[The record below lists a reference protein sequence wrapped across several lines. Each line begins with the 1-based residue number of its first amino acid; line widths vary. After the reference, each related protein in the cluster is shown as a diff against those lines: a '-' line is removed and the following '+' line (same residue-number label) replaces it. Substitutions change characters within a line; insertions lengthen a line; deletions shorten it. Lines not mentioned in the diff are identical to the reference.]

1 MIIEREN
8 VQKRSKRIVQNKKGM
23 KMDNSKSTKIILQI
37 RKRLKNIDIKKY
49 LNLLFFKNF

>member
-37 RKRLKNIDIKKY
+37 RKRLKNIDIKK
-49 LNLLFFKNF
+49 